1 MGYTRDLGS
10 QELWQY
16 STDRSHR
23 RRAAARNRRRIRRM
37 SMPLVVAAA
46 TAAAPTTA
54 LAGSGGGRTL
64 RGHARVHPLPTLRL
78 GSTGPDVVTAQRLLG
93 VTADGV
99 FGPETLR
106 AVRRFQARHG
116 LAVDGLVGPRTWA
129 GLRAREVTRSTPAVS
144 TGSLVLGDR
153 GPAVA
158 RVQRLLGVAAD
169 GDFGPVTLAAVKR
182 FQRQAGLVVDGQVGP
197 LTEAALQRQDVGRVG
212 QISIVLGD
220 RGPAVARVQRLLG
233 VAADGDFGPQTLAA
247 VKRFQRLHG
256 LVVDGQVGPFTMA
269 ALLHGRPVAVAAV
282 SPTRH
287 LHHRRRRRSTP
298 PVVSTTSF
306 GERVVELARRELGV
320 RYTWGGNTPAE
331 GFDCSGLVEYVF
343 GELGVGLPHYAASQY
358 RYGTHVSR
366 DDLEPG
372 DLVFFNDLG
381 HVAIYVGG
389 GQVIAAPHT
398 GTVVQIQPLAWAGS
412 YVGATR
418 IR

>member
-23 RRAAARNRRRIRRM
+23 RRAVARNRRRIRRM

-78 GSTGPDVVTAQRLLG
+78 GSTGPDVVTMQRLLG

-99 FGPETLR
+99 FGPATLR

-129 GLRAREVTRSTPAVS
+129 GLRARDVAQSTPAS
-144 TGSLVLGDR
+144 TGTLVLGDR

-169 GDFGPVTLAAVKR
+169 GDFGPATLAAVKR
-182 FQRQAGLVVDGQVGP
+182 FQREAGLVGDGQVGP
-197 LTEAALQRQDVGRVG
+197 LTQAALRRQDVGRVG

-220 RGPAVARVQRLLG
+220 RGPAVARVQRRLG
-233 VAADGDFGPQTLAA
+233 
-247 VKRFQRLHG
+247 
-256 LVVDGQVGPFTMA
+256 
-269 ALLHGRPVAVAAV
+269 
-282 SPTRH
+282 
-287 LHHRRRRRSTP
+287 
-298 PVVSTTSF
+298 
-306 GERVVELARRELGV
+306 
-320 RYTWGGNTPAE
+320 
-331 GFDCSGLVEYVF
+331 
-343 GELGVGLPHYAASQY
+343 
-358 RYGTHVSR
+358 
-366 DDLEPG
+366 
-372 DLVFFNDLG
+372 
-381 HVAIYVGG
+381 
-389 GQVIAAPHT
+389 
-398 GTVVQIQPLAWAGS
+398 
-412 YVGATR
+412 
-418 IR
+418 